1 MLLKGFVEDF
11 RRASYLSFN
20 NFDEYVM
27 IKLDKNAMTKGII
40 LHQRIPSLDGMIKG

>member
-27 IKLDKNAMTKGII
+27 IKLDKNDEGDNSSSKNRLSTG
-40 LHQRIPSLDGMIKG
+40 